1 MDWSRMKDKLTN
13 AKEIIIKK
21 NCTNDEHFVLSDIM
35 DPDIADCTSVVRFEP
50 DEVIMEEGTRPEYLL
65 YLVSGRAKLYLSHD
79 NGRIT
84 LINFLSA
91 PCFIGEMELLDEDR
105 LASGVKAITV
115 CECYAIRLD
124 ECRDKLLEDTK
135 FLRYTCRF
143 LSRKAIGN
151 TTNYSLN
158 QSYPLK
164 NRLASFMLETSIGG
178 YYREPHGEV
187 AEYLGVTYRHLLY
200 VIAEFAKE
208 GLIEKTPSGYKLL
221 NVDKIRSMIKG

>member
-1 MDWSRMKDKLTN
+1 M
-13 AKEIIIKK
+13 EILER
-21 NCTNDEHFVLSDIM
+21 TSAEDEHFALSDIM
-35 DPDIADCTSVVRFEP
+35 DTDVSGCTQYVRFEP
-50 DEVIMEEGTRPEYLL
+50 DEVIMEEGTRPVYLF

-91 PCFIGEMELLDEDR
+91 PCFIGEMELLDDER

-124 ECRDKLLEDTK
+124 KCRDRLLNDTK
-135 FLRYTCRF
+135 FLRFTCRF

-151 TTNYSLN
+151 TTNYSRN

-164 NRLASFMLETSIGG
+164 NRLAAFMLETAVNGI
-178 YYREPHGEV
+178 YREQHGEV

-200 VIAEFAKE
+200 VLAEFVKL
-208 GLIEKTPSGYKLL
+208 GLIEKTSVGDRLIDMTALRELTKE
-221 NVDKIRSMIKG
+221 

>member
-1 MDWSRMKDKLTN
+1 MDWSGVKR
-13 AKEIIIKK
+13 IKK
-21 NCTNDEHFVLSDIM
+21 NCVGDECFVLSDIM
-35 DPDIADCTSVVRFEP
+35 DTDIADCTSVVRFEP
-50 DEVIMEEGTRPEYLL
+50 DEVIMEEGTRPVYLL

-79 NGRIT
+79 NGGIT

-124 ECRDKLLEDTK
+124 ECRDRLLRDAK
-135 FLRYTCRF
+135 FLRHICLF
-143 LSRKAIGN
+143 LSRKAISN
-151 TTNYSLN
+151 TNNYSMN

-164 NRLASFMLETSIGG
+164 NRLASFMLETSVGG

-200 VIAEFAKE
+200 VIADFVKE
-208 GLIEKTPSGYKLL
+208 GLIEKTPSGYRLL
-221 NVDKIRSMIKG
+221 NVDKMKSLCKK